1 MADIPSASASVRHTF
16 SFLDQQTVTNSS
28 MVHIFNVSIQSPLAE
43 VGVANGPPA
52 CVPPVLSD
60 LSTYLL
66 QMAAT
71 PFEAR
76 WSYHYVIEWSICA
89 ALEG

>member
-1 MADIPSASASVRHTF
+1 MTD
-16 SFLDQQTVTNSS
+16 
-28 MVHIFNVSIQSPLAE
+28 IQSALAPVKAYIFVSRSANSGAYFLAE
-43 VGVANGPPA
+43 VGVANNVYRRGF
-52 CVPPVLSD
+52 SD

-76 WSYHYVIEWSICA
+76 WSHHYVIEWSISA
-89 ALEG
+89 ALEC